1 MSWNT
6 FFVQN
11 CSTCGRRLQIK
22 IVDLGKQLMC
32 QHCGANFL
40 AKDSH
45 NESAA
50 MLDSVSHWIEMAD
63 EVLSV
68 EGGSARSPK

>member
-6 FFVQN
+6 FFIQN

-22 IVDLGKQLMC
+22 IVDLGKELLC
-32 QHCGANFL
+32 QHCGAKIV

-50 MLDSVSHWIEMAD
+50 MLDSVSHWIEIAD
-63 EVLSV
+63 EVLAAD
-68 EGGSARSPK
+68 SASGRRPK